1 MRGYGSTTGNKGNA
15 HNAIDV
21 QIINTGTFSDFAIRI
36 NMRESIPMLRANLY
50 VNPTN
55 SITNNNSVPPIS
67 MKSFFLFLFANTGVD
82 VIILAMANHIDI
94 MAKDV

>member
-1 MRGYGSTTGNKGNA
+1 
-15 HNAIDV
+15 
-21 QIINTGTFSDFAIRI
+21 
-36 NMRESIPMLRANLY
+36 MLRANLY